1 MPRRDR
7 GGDGTTVAVVRDGG
21 GGDGKSRSDAR
32 AQGLVRGDARS
43 RSTSRATHSALSPAR
58 ARGTSR
64 AVDTIS
70 RENFRLTDRDA
81 RDARFDIAQ
90 EAIFAAIPEKE
101 LRASD
106 NAKRTSTNA
115 SGRDARARTVEG
127 ASAEARTKT
136 NAEASTSPESS
147 GKRAEAK
154 VKTETEAKGKREPL
168 PRPDYHV
175 SCPRC
180 KSDDTKFCYY
190 NNYNIKQPRF
200 YCKKCCRYWTEGGML
215 RNVSVGAGR
224 RKSKGAKE
232 RIAAEKAA
240 AGVSPDDDGVKVGAK
255 RSRAAS
261 GELDANRSRGKATRT
276 SKRDGSS
283 DGSATE
289 AEQGEGNSGYARGT
303 GPWNGSN
310 AASDTALRGRSPP
323 EEQGSAEGSQQ
334 PAGAH
339 APFGWGIDPSVAR
352 YLSTGILPPSDEA
365 MQAQAA
371 AAAAA
376 SAAIMTEAT
385 RWGMQFWSKSMFPF
399 NIPQQVGDFVSG
411 PINAASSGNR
421 SSTMTPISL
430 AAMKFDRVS
439 HPTPLHPVAA
449 AAAASTYSAPRTQ
462 SSAPPIQYPSVFQN
476 PWAQFSAQQ
485 EKGFHANP
493 AVFQAMQQQMFNQQ
507 MAAHFFQQ
515 LHGAMQL
522 PFGFNA
528 MQPMDQA
535 RTSMQE
541 RAVKSEEE
549 EQERGEKPK

>member
-1 MPRRDR
+1 MRVRDPRR
-7 GGDGTTVAVVRDGG
+7 AP
-21 GGDGKSRSDAR
+21 
-32 AQGLVRGDARS
+32 
-43 RSTSRATHSALSPAR
+43 THSTLTR
-58 ARGTSR
+58 AREREITR
-64 AVDTIS
+64 ARDWLVWKNI
-70 RENFRLTDRDA
+70 RLTDRNA
-81 RDARFDIAQ
+81 RDARFDVAQ

-106 NAKRTSTNA
+106 NAKKTVMSA
-115 SGRDARARTVEG
+115 SGRDARARTGEG
-127 ASAEARTKT
+127 VGSEARAKS
-136 NAEASTSPESS
+136 NAEASTSLETG
-147 GKRAEAK
+147 GKKAEAK
-154 VKTETEAKGKREPL
+154 SKTAAEMKGKREPL

-215 RNVSVGAGR
+215 RNMSVGAGR

-240 AGVSPDDDGVKVGAK
+240 AGASRDNDGANVGTK
-255 RSRAAS
+255 RSRAGS
-261 GELDANRSRGKATRT
+261 GDPDANGARGKVTRT

-289 AEQGEGNSGYARGT
+289 AEQGEGTSGYARGT

-339 APFGWGIDPSVAR
+339 VPFSRWGIDPSVAR
-352 YLSTGILPPSDEA
+352 YVSTGILPPSDEA

-376 SAAIMTEAT
+376 SAAIMTEAS
-385 RWGMQFWSKSMFPF
+385 RWGMHFWNKSMFPF
-399 NIPQQVGDFVSG
+399 NMPNAQVDDFDFATG
-411 PINAASSGNR
+411 QSSMPTSESR
-421 SSTMTPISL
+421 SSMMTPLSL

-439 HPTPLHPVAA
+439 HPTPLHPAAA
-449 AAAASTYSAPRTQ
+449 AAAASTYSAPRAP
-462 SSAPPIQYPSVFQN
+462 SSAPPVQYPSVFQN
-476 PWAQFSAQQ
+476 PWAQFAAHQ
-485 EKGFHANP
+485 EKGFQANP
-493 AVFQAMQQQMFNQQ
+493 AVFQAMQQQIYNQQ
-507 MAAHFFQQ
+507 MAAHFIQQ

-522 PFGFNA
+522 PFGFNS
-528 MQPMDQA
+528 MQPMDQTA
-535 RTSMQE
+535 RTTAQT
-541 RAVKSEEE
+541 AVKSEAEGTE
-549 EQERGEKPK
+549 HGENPK